1 MNAPAVDPVGVSPP
15 GVDAACP
22 DAAAL
27 RVPARLNMLIL
38 AGAGAASLTLLWVA
52 SHTEPWWLRIGA
64 ALAFSFTA
72 NTLFALLHESVHG
85 LLLPDGKWNRRL
97 GRVAAAFF
105 PTSLTLQRGF
115 HLTHHRNNRSPQERF
130 DYIEPGDIAW
140 AKRLHWYGILTGLY
154 WVVTQVG
161 LVIYLIAPVLLRI
174 PVLRQATSRLAR
186 QSSSRAYLEV
196 FDHVDGITV
205 RTELLASF
213 AFQALVFLA
222 LDLSVVGWALC
233 YAAFA
238 VHWSGL
244 QYADHAF
251 SPLDPRDGAWDLRA
265 NPVSRALFLNYHY
278 HLAHH
283 RHPNTPWLHLGRF
296 VDPAVPRPTFLRIWL
311 SMWRGPR
318 RLPAP

>member
-1 MNAPAVDPVGVSPP
+1 MNFEGMKI
-15 GVDAACP
+15 
-22 DAAAL
+22 
-27 RVPARLNMLIL
+27 PARLNMLLLIV
-38 AGAGAASLTLLWVA
+38 AGLASLALLWVA
-52 SHTEPWWLRIGA
+52 SHAASWWLRTGV
-64 ALAFSFTA
+64 ALAFSYTA
-72 NTLFALLHESVHG
+72 NTLFALMHESVHG
-85 LLLPDGKWNRRL
+85 LLLPDVKWNRRM
-97 GRVAAAFF
+97 GRVASAFF

-154 WVVTQVG
+154 WVVTQLG
-161 LVIYLIAPVLLRI
+161 LAIYLVAPVLLRI
-174 PVLRQATSRLAR
+174 PVLRRASSRLAR

-196 FDHVDGITV
+196 FDHVDGVTV
-205 RTELLASF
+205 RVELLASF
-213 AFQALVFLA
+213 AFQALVFVA
-222 LDLSVVGWALC
+222 LDLNLTGWALC

-251 SPLDPRDGAWDLRA
+251 SPLDPQDGAWNLRA
-265 NPVSRALFLNYHY
+265 SAFSRAMFLNYHY

-296 VDPAVPRPTFLRIWL
+296 VEAGAPQPSFLRVWL

-318 RLPAP
+318 RLPAPT

>member
-1 MNAPAVDPVGVSPP
+1 VRIP
-15 GVDAACP
+15 G
-22 DAAAL
+22 
-27 RVPARLNMLIL
+27 RLNMLLL
-38 AGAGAASLTLLWVA
+38 AAAGLASLSLLWVA
-52 SHTEPWWLRIGA
+52 SHADSWWLSIGA
-64 ALAFSFTA
+64 ALAFSYTA

-85 LLLPDGKWNRRL
+85 LLLPSAKWNRRL
-97 GRVAAAFF
+97 GRVASAFF

-154 WVVTQVG
+154 WVVTQLG
-161 LVIYLIAPVLLRI
+161 LLVYLVAPVLLRI
-174 PVLRQATSRLAR
+174 PVLRRASSRLAR

-196 FDHVDGITV
+196 FDHVDGVTV
-205 RTELLASF
+205 RVELLASF
-213 AFQALVFLA
+213 AFQALAFVA
-222 LDLSVVGWALC
+222 LDLSFAGWALC

-251 SPLDPRDGAWDLRA
+251 SPLDPQDGAWNLRA
-265 NPVSRALFLNYHY
+265 SGFSRAMFLNYHY

-283 RHPNTPWLHLGRF
+283 RHPNTPWLYLGQY
-296 VDPAVPRPTFLRIWL
+296 VDRSEPQPSFLRIWL
-311 SMWRGPR
+311 TMWRGPR
-318 RLPAP
+318 RLPASA